1 MGRRTGKW
9 SAVCFQAL
17 HLANQG
23 RLQRC
28 LKQMVSCNHPD
39 LKSRV
44 NWRELVDRAEKKT
57 LVATLNTVFKETGV
71 VVVTHNLGLT
81 VPQINDLRKKMAEAG
96 GATKVAKNRLA
107 KLALEGT
114 DAAGITDLF
123 TGPTMLSYSDDPV
136 AAPKII
142 ANFAK
147 GNDKLVVLG
156 GVLGSTVLD
165 ANGVKALADL
175 PSLDELR
182 AKLVGM
188 IQTPAT
194 RIAGITQAPAGQLA
208 RVIRAY
214 ADKGEAA

>member
-1 MGRRTGKW
+1 MSFGLTT
-9 SAVCFQAL
+9 L
-17 HLANQG
+17 HLANRLVAMTFQG
-23 RLQRC
+23 KRLRATARY
-28 LKQMVSCNHPD
+28 KT
-39 LKSRV
+39 RV
-44 NWRELVDRAEKKT
+44 NWRELVDRAEKQT
-57 LVATLNTVFKETGV
+57 LVATLNTVFKESGV

-81 VPQINDLRKKMAEAG
+81 VPQVNDLRKKMAEAG
-96 GATKVAKNRLA
+96 GATKVAKNRLV

-114 DAAGITDLF
+114 DAAGISDLF

-142 ANFAK
+142 SAFAK
-147 GNDKLVVLG
+147 TNEKLVVLG
-156 GVLGSTVLD
+156 GVLGSSVLN
-165 ANGVKALADL
+165 ASGVKALAEL

-194 RIAGITQAPAGQLA
+194 RIAGVTQAPAGQLA
-208 RVIRAY
+208 RLMQAY